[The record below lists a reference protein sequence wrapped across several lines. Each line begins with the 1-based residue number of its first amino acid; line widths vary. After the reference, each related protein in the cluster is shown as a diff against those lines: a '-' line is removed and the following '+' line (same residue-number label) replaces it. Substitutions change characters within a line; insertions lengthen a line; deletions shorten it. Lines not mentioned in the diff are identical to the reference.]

1 MMATAPVVVRGGGEL
16 GTAAARLLFLSG
28 FPVVVLERAQPLAV
42 RRLVAF
48 SEAVLTGASVVE
60 GVPARRLPVAKL
72 GPAAE
77 FVAVAVDPDG
87 TVLARLRPYVLVDA
101 RMQKHNRE
109 TTRGDAALV
118 IGLGPGFAAGDDVHA
133 VIETQ
138 RGPDLGRVLWS
149 GSAEPDS
156 MRPAAVLGY
165 TEKRVVRAPVPGR
178 FLSQA
183 RIGDVVIPGQVL
195 GLVDAEPVRSGIA
208 GLVRGLIA
216 DGIEVPAGIKIGD
229 IDPRG
234 PGIDPA
240 RVSDKARAIAAGV
253 LEAVLVSRRRSQG
266 ETSGRTVLR

>member
-48 SEAVLTGASVVE
+48 SEAVHTGESVVE
-60 GVPARRLPVAKL
+60 GVTARHLPVAKL
-72 GPAAE
+72 GPAAD
-77 FVAVAVDPDG
+77 FVAVSVDPDG
-87 TVLARLRPYVLVDA
+87 AVLARLRPYVLVDA

-118 IGLGPGFAAGDDVHA
+118 IGLGPGFVAGDDVHA

-138 RGPDLGRVLWS
+138 RGPDLGRVLWA

-156 MRPAAVLGY
+156 ARPAAVLGY

-195 GLVDAEPVRSGIA
+195 GLVDAQPVRAAIA

-216 DGIEVPAGIKIGD
+216 DGVHVPAGIKIGD

-253 LEAVLVSRRRSQG
+253 LEAVLISRRRSQG
-266 ETSGRTVLR
+266 ETTGQTVLR

>member
-48 SEAVLTGASVVE
+48 SEAVLTGESVVE
-60 GVPARRLPVAKL
+60 GVTARRLPVAKL
-72 GPAAE
+72 APAAD
-77 FVAVAVDPDG
+77 FVAVSVDPDG
-87 TVLARLRPYVLVDA
+87 AVLTRLRPYVLVDA
-101 RMQKHNRE
+101 RMHKHNRE

-118 IGLGPGFAAGDDVHA
+118 IGLGPGFVAGDDVHA

-138 RGPDLGRVLWS
+138 RGPDLGRVLWA

-165 TEKRVVRAPVPGR
+165 TEKRVVRAPGPGR

-195 GLVDAEPVRSGIA
+195 GLVDAQPVRAAIA

-216 DGIEVPAGIKIGD
+216 DGVEVPAGIKIGD

-253 LEAVLVSRRRSQG
+253 LEAVLISRRRSQG
-266 ETSGRTVLR
+266 ETTGQTVLR